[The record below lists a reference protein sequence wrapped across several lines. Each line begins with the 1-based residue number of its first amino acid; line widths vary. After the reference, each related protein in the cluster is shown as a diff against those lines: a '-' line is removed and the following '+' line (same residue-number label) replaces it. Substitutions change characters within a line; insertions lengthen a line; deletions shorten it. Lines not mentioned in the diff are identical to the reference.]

1 VLVGDNFTPEN
12 YQINPKYVLRDFHQT
27 KEKTK
32 KQTIRESHTARTQGY
47 SDE

>member
-1 VLVGDNFTPEN
+1 M
-12 YQINPKYVLRDFHQT
+12 

-47 SDE
+47 SDEWSTYKWRKSHSMYTGLIWCNN